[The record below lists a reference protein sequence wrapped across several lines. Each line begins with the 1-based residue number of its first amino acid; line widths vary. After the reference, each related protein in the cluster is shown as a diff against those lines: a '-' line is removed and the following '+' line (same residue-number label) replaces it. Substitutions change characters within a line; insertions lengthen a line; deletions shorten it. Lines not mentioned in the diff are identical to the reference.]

1 MTSQNPTTSGWVRES
16 NLSWYH
22 RWVVK
27 VLKAGPVP
35 NHVAFIMDG
44 NRRFAQ
50 KEKIA
55 KAEGHSKGFDKL
67 SETLQWCQ
75 DIGIREVTVYAFSIE
90 NFKRT
95 KEEVDTLMSLARE
108 KFKKLLEERDKLHE
122 RGICIRIIGNT
133 NMLPLDIQHLLAEA
147 VLLTK
152 NNTNAFLNVAFAY
165 TSRDEM
171 AHSIRTVAEGVA
183 EGKLHH
189 DDIDEHLLS
198 RCMYTKHCSEP
209 DLLVR
214 TSGEVRLSDFLL
226 WQSGSAVIYF
236 TETLWPEFN
245 VWHLFGAVFYYQRC
259 HWRMTSIQDSL
270 TGDGKETDAES
281 TMISGDSLHQP
292 EQMKEK
298 AERVKSFLDE
308 VERKD
313 HEKLV
318 KLTSAISLD

>member
-1 MTSQNPTTSGWVRES
+1 MSASDSNSGPSSWVRES
-16 NLSWYH
+16 NLLWYH
-22 RWVVK
+22 RAVIR

-35 NHVAFIMDG
+35 QHVAFIMDG

-50 KEKIA
+50 KENIA

-108 KFKKLLEERDKLHE
+108 KFRKLLEERDKLHE

-133 NMLPLDIQHLLAEA
+133 ALLPEDIQRFMAEA
-147 VLLTK
+147 VLLTR
-152 NNTNAFLNVAFAY
+152 NNTKAFLNVAFSY

-171 AHSIRTVAEGVA
+171 AHSIRTVAEGFA
-183 EGKLHH
+183 QGKLQQ
-189 DDIDEHLLS
+189 DDIDEQLLS
-198 RCMYTKHCSEP
+198 RCMYTKHGSDP

-226 WQSGSAVIYF
+226 WQSATTVIYF
-236 TETLWPEFN
+236 TEALWPDFN
-245 VWHLFGAVFYYQRC
+245 IWHLFGAVFYYQRC
-259 HWRMTSIQDSL
+259 QWQVSSIRTDLQQQQKEEDQALDEGREARVRKFLDDVERRDHESLIKL
-270 TGDGKETDAES
+270 TGA
-281 TMISGDSLHQP
+281 M
-292 EQMKEK
+292 
-298 AERVKSFLDE
+298 
-308 VERKD
+308 
-313 HEKLV
+313 
-318 KLTSAISLD
+318 SLD